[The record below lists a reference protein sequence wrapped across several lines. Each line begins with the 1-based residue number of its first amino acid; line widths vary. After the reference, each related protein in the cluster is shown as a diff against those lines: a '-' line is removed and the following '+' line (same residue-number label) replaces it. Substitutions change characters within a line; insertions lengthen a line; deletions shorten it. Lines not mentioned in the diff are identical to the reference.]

1 MVANGAVAT
10 HTSPMVNRDVG
21 ALNKTLCFV
30 LLKCIFLHLLA
41 DLFCSKGS
49 GGETTF
55 SATCSTRSLFSTQL
69 SAIQQEADWLQ
80 VAEIIQN
87 HLKERI
93 GNGKSQP
100 FSCLASSV

>member
-1 MVANGAVAT
+1 MGLEQNIIPAV
-10 HTSPMVNRDVG
+10 
-21 ALNKTLCFV
+21 FV

-55 SATCSTRSLFSTQL
+55 SATCSTRSLLSTQL

-80 VAEIIQN
+80 DAEIIQN
-87 HLKERI
+87 HLKERM
-93 GNGKSQP
+93 GKFFPMENLSHSAALQAQSEP
-100 FSCLASSV
+100 KGGDSVHKNR